1 MAKRLTEIQIK
12 EIINNFV
19 NGNSI
24 DQLSKKFICTKQ
36 TIIRNLKKNISE
48 NQYKSLIKNQK
59 FKENNLKNLINSK
72 DQEKQKEFNNKKSNI
87 QSHSLSGQDNQNKS
101 PKFYSDSVF
110 MEIAPLDVDLN
121 NETQKDLSSISIEEI
136 NFPKIVYMIVDNKIE
151 LEIKILKDYYQWQFL
166 SQKELSRKTIEIYYD
181 LKNAK
186 RFCNKEQKVLKIP
199 NPNVLRITAPILK
212 SRGISRI
219 VCQEQLIA
227 L

>member
-1 MAKRLTEIQIK
+1 
-12 EIINNFV
+12 
-19 NGNSI
+19 
-24 DQLSKKFICTKQ
+24 
-36 TIIRNLKKNISE
+36 
-48 NQYKSLIKNQK
+48 
-59 FKENNLKNLINSK
+59 
-72 DQEKQKEFNNKKSNI
+72 
-87 QSHSLSGQDNQNKS
+87 
-101 PKFYSDSVF
+101 
-110 MEIAPLDVDLN
+110 
-121 NETQKDLSSISIEEI
+121 
-136 NFPKIVYMIVDNKIE
+136 MIVDNKIE